1 MGFYINPVDG
11 TSKEYFLMM
20 YGDPVDVPLE
30 DFDFAGS
37 DSLPVCWVDN
47 GMFSAAGICYSKREL
62 AAFTAPGDNRSKQ
75 WFLVKK
81 VHLEAEAGNEDGWI
95 SEMIEREY
103 GED

>member
-1 MGFYINPVDG
+1 MGFYINPPDG
-11 TSKEYFLMM
+11 YPKEVFLVE
-20 YGDPVDVPLE
+20 YGTPIKQPSE
-30 DFDFAGS
+30 DFDFVGS

-62 AAFTAPGDNRSKQ
+62 VAFTVSGDNRPKQ

-95 SEMIEREY
+95 SEMIE
-103 GED
+103 GGC